1 MNEGIN
7 ETSSYE
13 YRDENTAAFFDEII
27 IISDK
32 EEYIPAD
39 ISSIDATIIPF
50 SAPENAL
57 YYILAQK
64 ENNISYSALILCE
77 YAFGDFDAA
86 LLISLLRLHPLGALF
101 PAGVIFSAPQND
113 ADKEFIAKEK
123 INLKALGASFFL
135 VHPFSFQS
143 LSVITRGLFAQ
154 NQIAFEKYYNNLLAL
169 EKAPEEKRRL
179 FMANWEQKI
188 NAFEKSFVRFFYT
201 PDENADYEEIFEIGQ
216 QKFNDRLFHQA
227 TTCFMRSSK
236 EDSPHKS
243 DSFAYL
249 YIIEKE
255 QGQAEQG
262 KVYLERALNAFMEN
276 NEWEKAADCAKMFS
290 EDFPAEQNP
299 LFSALQKNFS
309 RTNYG
314 TVNKIL
320 ETAEKIFPT
329 KDIAAFMLQFNGSK
343 DFPPAI
349 AKYLSIH
356 TELQKIIFSS
366 NIKDLILDG
375 DAYRKEQERQRALNY
390 LEKQRLTRIHGEN
403 PAKTGKTQTS
413 QTKREPIASLALDL
427 NSQED
432 DSPADKETLP
442 NKTNNDNAINFKEEE
457 TIKGNKE
464 KQKEP
469 QLHRVEDMP
478 TVMLSGGSFLGD
490 MINMA
495 KYTRN
500 FYKKK

>member
-1 MNEGIN
+1 MNEGKN

-13 YRDENTAAFFDEII
+13 YQDENTAAFFDEII

-57 YYILAQK
+57 YYLLAQK
-64 ENNISYSALILCE
+64 ENNINYSALILCE

-154 NQIAFEKYYNNLLAL
+154 HQVAFEKYYNNLLAL
-169 EKAPEEKRRL
+169 ENAPEEKRSL

-227 TTCFMRSSK
+227 TTCFTRSSK

-262 KVYLERALNAFMEN
+262 KIYLERALNAFMEN
-276 NEWEKAADCAKMFS
+276 DEWEKAADCAKMFS

-309 RTNYG
+309 LTNYG

-320 ETAEKIFPT
+320 EAAEKIFPA
-329 KDIAAFMLQFNGSK
+329 KDIAAFMLQLNGSK
-343 DFPPAI
+343 EFPPAV

-356 TELQKIIFSS
+356 ADLQKVIFSS

-375 DAYRKEQERQRALNY
+375 DAYRKEQERQRALDY

-403 PAKTGKTQTS
+403 SAKTDKAQAS
-413 QTKREPIASLALDL
+413 QTKRAPIASLALDL

-432 DSPADKETLP
+432 DFPADKETLQ
-442 NKTNNDNAINFKEEE
+442 NKTNNDNAINFKEEA
-457 TIKGNKE
+457 IKENKE
-464 KQKEP
+464 KTKEP

-478 TVMLSGGSFLGD
+478 TVMLNGSGSFLGD